1 MFLNS
6 LTFKFSPF
14 FIKFAVMMLLITFY
28 ALKEKINEKNLI
40 EEIIRAIKTIK
51 KIDFFKDRKI

>member
-1 MFLNS
+1 
-6 LTFKFSPF
+6 
-14 FIKFAVMMLLITFY
+14 MMLLITFY